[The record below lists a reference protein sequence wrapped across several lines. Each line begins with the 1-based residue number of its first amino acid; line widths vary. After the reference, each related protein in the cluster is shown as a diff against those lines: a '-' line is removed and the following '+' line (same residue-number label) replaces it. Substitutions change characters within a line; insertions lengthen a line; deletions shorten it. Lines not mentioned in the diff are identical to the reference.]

1 MSDQKEEIDW
11 KLKYEN
17 LERQMNELLEMF
29 SDAGLQF
36 QNIARNTK
44 MQMKGLD
51 PQGKPLQV

>member
-1 MSDQKEEIDW
+1 LSDQKEEIDW